1 MLVTVVVFLTGTVG
15 FLLSTGGGIVFVVLS
30 SIFSMLLRNSLGAA
44 LIADEVA
51 ELLLFE
57 DVIFVTIFV
66 SWCCCCCTCI
76 CCFLRARRDAT
87 SDALDVKSKFLFSK
101 DLRWAATLPVGKPVS
116 DRISL
121 SESREPKLS
130 LRFDDWVD
138 EELPDFLISVLTVDD
153 DVVPKLLVVV
163 AELEVVVVR
172 FEVLAVLWLCWGCD
186 CCVSFKGET
195 VK

>member
-15 FLLSTGGGIVFVVLS
+15 FLLSTGGGVVFVVLS

-66 SWCCCCCTCI
+66 SWCWCCCCTCI

-153 DVVPKLLVVV
+153 VVPKLLVVV

>member
-15 FLLSTGGGIVFVVLS
+15 FLLSTGGGVVFVVLS

-57 DVIFVTIFV
+57 GVIFVTIFV
-66 SWCCCCCTCI
+66 SWCCCCTCI

-153 DVVPKLLVVV
+153 VVPKLLVVV

>member
-15 FLLSTGGGIVFVVLS
+15 FLLSTGGGVVFVVLS

-44 LIADEVA
+44 PIADEVA

-66 SWCCCCCTCI
+66 SWCCCCTCI

-153 DVVPKLLVVV
+153 VVPKLLVVV

>member
-15 FLLSTGGGIVFVVLS
+15 FLLSTGGGVVFVVLS

-44 LIADEVA
+44 PIADEVA

-66 SWCCCCCTCI
+66 SWCCCCCCTCI

-153 DVVPKLLVVV
+153 VVPKLLVVV

>member
-15 FLLSTGGGIVFVVLS
+15 FLLSTGGGVVFVVLS

-44 LIADEVA
+44 PIADEVA

-66 SWCCCCCTCI
+66 SWCCCCTCI

-153 DVVPKLLVVV
+153 VVPKLLVVV

-172 FEVLAVLWLCWGCD
+172 FDVLAVLWLCWGCD